1 MRNHADIDG
10 FRTRLREFRGRVNIT
25 RPQGLRKGRC
35 KCALTAQGEGARAWD
50 LIQTMQL
57 RRTLLPSRMRTKG
70 HKVEGDRTQRNSIF
84 PYLKQRRTH
93 PYFRRTLSRPQGRRR
108 VLFRSIL
115 HWALDAHSQ
124 IVTGHSNHVIK

>member
-10 FRTRLREFRGRVNIT
+10 FRTRLREFRCRVNIT
-25 RPQGLRKGRC
+25 RPQGLRRAVQMCTNSTRGR
-35 KCALTAQGEGARAWD
+35 RAWD
-50 LIQTMQL
+50 LIQTMLL
-57 RRTLLPSRMRTKG
+57 RRTLLPSRMRAKG

-84 PYLKQRRTH
+84 PYLKQRPTH